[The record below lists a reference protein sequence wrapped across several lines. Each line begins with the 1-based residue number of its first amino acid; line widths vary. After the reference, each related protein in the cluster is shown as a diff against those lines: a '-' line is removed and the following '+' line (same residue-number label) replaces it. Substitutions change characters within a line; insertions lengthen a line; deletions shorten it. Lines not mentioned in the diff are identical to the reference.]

1 MSYLKI
7 QRIAVFFKIFSPGLD
22 EETIPHTT
30 LTDAIPWYRGI
41 ASNIIT
47 LLFDKKILA
56 LLAFFLLLDKNK

>member
-30 LTDAIPWYRGI
+30 LTDVIPWYRGI

-47 LLFDKKILA
+47 LLFDKKL
-56 LLAFFLLLDKNK
+56 

>member
-22 EETIPHTT
+22 EETIPHPT
-30 LTDAIPWYRGI
+30 LADVILWYRGI

-47 LLFDKKILA
+47 LLFDKKNFSIVSI
-56 LLAFFLLLDKNK
+56 FFIVRQK

>member
-30 LTDAIPWYRGI
+30 LTDVIPWYRGI

-47 LLFDKKILA
+47 LLFDKKIVA
-56 LLAFFLLLDKNK
+56 LLVFFLLLDKNK